1 IIWMICKRASTT
13 IDREYTKR
21 NKVLIAII
29 SFALLAGNFLLAE
42 MERPQ
47 LLSRG
52 FDREYL
58 VKNIGLFYYHI
69 YDVVLQSKML
79 SPTSLAN
86 DHDLKKIKQYI
97 NDEIRSNTKSDYFGI
112 GEGRNVI
119 FISAESIQSFVIDDV
134 LYGEEITPFLNELKE
149 DHATFYFDNFYH
161 QLSKCKQSA
170 S

>member
-1 IIWMICKRASTT
+1 Q
-13 IDREYTKR
+13 

-69 YDVVLQSKML
+69 YDIVSQSKMR
-79 SPTSLAN
+79 SQKALAN
-86 DHDLKKIKQYI
+86 DHDLKTIKQYI
-97 NDEIRSNTKSDYFGI
+97 NDEIRSDTKSDYFGI
-112 GEGRNVI
+112 GEGRNVF
-119 FISAESIQSFVIDDV
+119 FISVESIISFVIVDV
-134 LYGEEITPFLNELKE
+134 LYGKIIYPII
-149 DHATFYFDNFYH
+149 Y
-161 QLSKCKQSA
+161 
-170 S
+170 